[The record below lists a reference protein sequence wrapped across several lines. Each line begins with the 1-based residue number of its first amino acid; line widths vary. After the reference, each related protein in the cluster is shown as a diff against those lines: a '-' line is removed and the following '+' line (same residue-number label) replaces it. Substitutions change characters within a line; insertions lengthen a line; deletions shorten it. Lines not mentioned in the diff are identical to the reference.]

1 MIWSYISWLIVLFGA
16 TYAYANQS
24 VYTEGLELSASRL
37 SQSFREVLA
46 LRLMTIIAGRFRAG
60 EEPLNAED
68 LGEQIG
74 APISLVHRVLD
85 VLETHGVVR
94 ETEGAKSG
102 EGGYVPARSLQEL
115 SVAQIV
121 TVLRDEEGSNFGL
134 GDRPEFAEATRILRE
149 GEAACRE
156 VLAKTSLRSLTDGE
170 EPAEAA

>member
-1 MIWSYISWLIVLFGA
+1 LIVLFGA

-46 LRLMTIIAGRFRAG
+46 LKLMTIISGRFRAG

-85 VLETHGVVR
+85 VLETHNVVR

-102 EGGYVPARSLQEL
+102 EGGYLPAQSLQEL
-115 SVAQIV
+115 TVEQIV
-121 TVLRDEEGSNFGL
+121 AVLRDKEGSDFGL
-134 GDRPEFAEATRILRE
+134 SQRPEFAEATRILRE

-156 VLAKTSLRSLTDGE
+156 VLAKTSLRSLTDE
-170 EPAEAA
+170 EPQAAQAE